1 MMQSARST
9 VAVWMVL
16 LTVLGIVLAGG
27 LVASGQVTDQQVG
40 GLFMSWGD
48 GIAIV
53 LANLMGGVALPVVL
67 IGAGALLFFGHG
79 VAIRVVGAGLIFAI
93 VAGLWHFGGWDWL
106 TAHFGGITQH
116 LLSGKATR

>member
-1 MMQSARST
+1 MLQSAKST
-9 VAVWMVL
+9 VVVWMVL
-16 LTVLGIVLAGG
+16 LTVGAIVLSGG

-40 GLFMSWGD
+40 ELFMSWGS

-67 IGAGALLFFGHG
+67 IGAAALLFFGHG
-79 VAIRVVGAGLIFAI
+79 TAIRVVAAGLIFAI

-106 TAHFGGITQH
+106 TQHFGGITHH
-116 LLSGKATR
+116 LLSGKAS